1 MKYELENLRLFRRNT
16 KKSTVTKSFRSC
28 IVVSILRFYL
38 LKILSKDFFKKK
50 KVSYYSIFF
59 SSFFK
64 FKLILNFLIV
74 FKNARTQVSL

>member
-50 KVSYYSIFF
+50 KLVTIVFF
-59 SSFFK
+59 FLLF
-64 FKLILNFLIV
+64 LNSNLFLI
-74 FKNARTQVSL
+74 F